1 MGSQGYSQVL
11 VSGVGCWMSRGII
24 VPSLLFAVA
33 LVVSPVRCILEDE
46 KTKCTTLVAD
56 LAKETPQW

>member
-1 MGSQGYSQVL
+1 MGSHRYSQVL
-11 VSGVGCWMSRGII
+11 VPGVGCLVSRGII

-46 KTKCTTLVAD
+46 KTKYTTLVAD